1 MNVKLEYYEGVVYS
15 DLPAFVV
22 DRDVIYMPPM
32 KFPTVERDPLAP
44 PVIRNHKFQRLE
56 PELIGGEVYQVYREV
71 V

>member
-1 MNVKLEYYEGVVYS
+1 MKVKLVYYEGVVYA

-22 DRDVIYMPPM
+22 DRDVMYMPPM

-44 PVIRNHKFQRLE
+44 PTIRNHKFQRQK
-56 PELIGGEVYQVYREV
+56 PELIGGVVYQVYREV